1 MTIVAS
7 AKKTQSNRVALLRF
21 DLIVFKM
28 LGNRRITEARSEKE
42 RLLLLLVIKEED
54 IFRQGEFVNYV
65 RMILNTNLDLKIHQ
79 VLSRKWDQ
87 QIISSTYHHT
97 S

>member
-28 LGNRRITEARSEKE
+28 LGKRRITEARSKKE

-54 IFRQGEFVNYV
+54 IFRQGEFV
-65 RMILNTNLDLKIHQ
+65 I
-79 VLSRKWDQ
+79 
-87 QIISSTYHHT
+87 
-97 S
+97 

>member
-1 MTIVAS
+1 
-7 AKKTQSNRVALLRF
+7 
-21 DLIVFKM
+21 M

>member
-1 MTIVAS
+1 MDV
-7 AKKTQSNRVALLRF
+7 
-21 DLIVFKM
+21 
-28 LGNRRITEARSEKE
+28 
-42 RLLLLLVIKEED
+42 KEED
-54 IFRQGEFVNYV
+54 IQGEFVNYV